1 MLPIVKLRKTG
12 ICSAD
17 AGKTP
22 GTMVLLR
29 ANVNFAVVS
38 WAPCLLAQVEDK

>member
-17 AGKTP
+17 AGKTL
-22 GTMVLLR
+22 GTIVLAK
-29 ANVNFAVVS
+29 ANVILR
-38 WAPCLLAQVEDK
+38 W